1 MRRPAFIPVPRIVL
15 NIIFNEE
22 RAKVS
27 LIVIC
32 YFIAVKK
39 CINN

>member
-27 LIVIC
+27 LTLIVI
-32 YFIAVKK
+32 ILLLL
-39 CINN
+39 INA